1 MNAKLRG
8 VAVLLAGALSLAPG
22 CGRSPPR
29 PADPERAGQALR
41 ATLDAWKD
49 GKSAEALQH
58 QEPPVRVIDPEWRSG
73 HKLKTYKVGRAEP
86 IGADL
91 RCQVEL
97 TVHGPRG
104 RPVTKRAVYS
114 VGTDPALTVTR
125 EEEP

>member
-1 MNAKLRG
+1 MNAKCRG

-22 CGRSPPR
+22 CGRSAPR

-41 ATLDAWKD
+41 ATLDAWKN
-49 GKSAEALQH
+49 GESVETLQR
-58 QEPPVRVIDPEWRSG
+58 QEPPVRVIDREWRSG
-73 HKLKTYKVGRAEP
+73 HRLKSYKVEKTEP
-86 IGADL
+86 VGADL
-91 RCQVEL
+91 RCQVAL

-114 VGTDPALTVTR
+114 VGTSPALTVTR